1 MQNIILICLSD
12 IFPANI
18 IIRIEYNKNIY
29 AFDQEYLN
37 FFIKNGGNPCKY
49 YYPYVDSVHIP
60 ENFLDKLYCSCVPI
74 LAFLGTDARQGKF
87 SLQLLLKERFNNAKY
102 KVGHIATEPTGYLFG
117 CDYVYPFG
125 YNSCVK
131 VKGLD
136 AIKTLN
142 KIVKDIEEK
151 EPDIIFVG
159 SQSGTV
165 PMHHY
170 HTSGLMIQQY
180 EFIMGTNP
188 DATILC
194 VNGSIDTKHISE
206 NISYIQNICGTK
218 VICVSLYPYRK
229 KTMDAKM
236 SFINCK
242 MSNADICDYKKQVQ
256 SQINMPC
263 FDMTQKSDLDEMFLQ
278 VLDFFNKE

>member
-1 MQNIILICLSD
+1 MQNILLICLSD

-60 ENFLDKLYCSCVPI
+60 ENFLDKLYCSYVPI

-87 SLQLLLKERFNNAKY
+87 SLQLLLKEQFNNAKY

-117 CDYVYPFG
+117 FDYVYPFG

-142 KIVKDIEEK
+142 KIVKDIEERK
-151 EPDIIFVG
+151 QILYSLEANQGQFLCTII
-159 SQSGTV
+159 
-165 PMHHY
+165 
-170 HTSGLMIQQY
+170 
-180 EFIMGTNP
+180 
-188 DATILC
+188 ILR
-194 VNGSIDTKHISE
+194 V
-206 NISYIQNICGTK
+206 
-218 VICVSLYPYRK
+218 
-229 KTMDAKM
+229 
-236 SFINCK
+236 
-242 MSNADICDYKKQVQ
+242 
-256 SQINMPC
+256 
-263 FDMTQKSDLDEMFLQ
+263 
-278 VLDFFNKE
+278 